1 MHNRLLNGLLA
12 GVVTM
17 ATLLSGW
24 GVLRL
29 IDGKSSAAAAVTFL
43 IVGIGL
49 FVLCYLYR
57 DKWRDEG
64 GS

>member
-12 GVVTM
+12 GVVTL

-29 IDGKSSAAAAVTFL
+29 IDGKSSVAVAVTFL
-43 IVGIGL
+43 VVGLGL
-49 FVLCYLYR
+49 FVLCYFYR
-57 DKWRDEG
+57 DKWRDED

>member
-17 ATLLSGW
+17 ATW